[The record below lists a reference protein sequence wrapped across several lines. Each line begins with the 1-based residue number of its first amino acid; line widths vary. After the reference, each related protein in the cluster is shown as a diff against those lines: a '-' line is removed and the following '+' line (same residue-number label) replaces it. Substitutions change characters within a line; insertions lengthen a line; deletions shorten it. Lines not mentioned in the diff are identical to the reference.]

1 MFQRAGLKKCSQAG
15 GSGREARGGQQSPP
29 AAWCGVPCSPLAGAG
44 RGVTSGNV
52 EASVVPDFG
61 EGLENT

>member
-1 MFQRAGLKKCSQAG
+1 MQPSRWEWKGSQRRTA
-15 GSGREARGGQQSPP
+15 EPPP
-29 AAWCGVPCSPLAGAG
+29 AAWCGVPCSSLAGAG

-52 EASVVPDFG
+52 EVSVVPDFG

>member
-1 MFQRAGLKKCSQAG
+1 MEGKAEEDSRA
-15 GSGREARGGQQSPP
+15 PP
-29 AAWCGVPCSPLAGAG
+29 AAWCGVPCSSLAGAG

-52 EASVVPDFG
+52 EVSVVPDFG